1 MAITINGSSNTIT
14 GLAVGGL
21 PDGIVDTDMIA
32 ANAVTAV
39 KRCAGAV
46 LQVVYGT
53 YATQVISTSGTYVD
67 TGLSKSIT
75 PLQTGSN
82 IYVLVEQHIMVAR
95 NNDGVFGAVKI
106 VQDST
111 DRFVNAV
118 SYQMGVFADSVS
130 EINLRLP
137 ITVSSFHAHGV
148 NAGTSTT
155 YKTQML
161 NHQTSNS
168 GQIVAQQGNS
178 TSTITIMEI
187 SA

>member
-1 MAITINGSSNTIT
+1 MPIAINGSGTVT
-14 GLAVGGL
+14 GISVGGL

-32 ANAVTAV
+32 AGAVTAP
-39 KRCAGAV
+39 KRGAGAI
-46 LQVVYGT
+46 LQVVFGT
-53 YATQVISTSGTYVD
+53 HATSVVSTSGSYVD

-82 IYVLVEQHIMVAR
+82 IYVLVEQHIFVGR
-95 NNDGVFGAVKI
+95 NNDGAFGAIKI

-118 SYQMGVFADSVS
+118 SYQMGVFADGVS

-137 ITVSSFHAHGV
+137 ISVSSFHAHGV

-161 NHQTSNS
+161 NHQTS
-168 GQIVAQQGNS
+168 
-178 TSTITIMEI
+178 T
-187 SA
+187 

>member
-39 KRCAGAV
+39 KRGAGAV

-53 YATQVISTSGTYVD
+53 HDTSVVSSSGSYVD

-82 IYVLVEQHIMVAR
+82 IYVQVHQHIMVNR
-95 NNDGVFGAVKI
+95 DNDGAFGAIKI

-111 DRFVNAV
+111 DRFVNANT
-118 SYQMGVFADSVS
+118 YQMGVFADGVS
-130 EINLRLP
+130 TVNLRFPL
-137 ITVSSFHAHGV
+137 VMSSFHAHGV
-148 NAGTSTT
+148 SAGTSTT
-155 YKTQML
+155 YKTQMI

-168 GQIVAQQGNS
+168 GQIVSQQGGS

>member
-1 MAITINGSSNTIT
+1 MAITLNGSSNTIT

-21 PDGIVDTDMIA
+21 PNGIVDTDMLA

-39 KRCAGAV
+39 KRGAGAV

-53 YATQVISTSGTYVD
+53 YGTNVDSTSGSYVD

-82 IYVLVEQHIMVAR
+82 IYVLVEQHILVTR
-95 NNDGVFGAVKI
+95 QDNGVWGAVKI

-111 DRFVNAV
+111 DRFTNAN
-118 SYQMGVFADSVS
+118 SYQMGVQATGASA
-130 EINLRLP
+130 INLRFP
-137 ITVSSFHAHGV
+137 MVISYFGAHGV

-155 YKTQML
+155 YKTQMI
-161 NHQTSNS
+161 NHQTSDS
-168 GQIVAQQGNS
+168 GQVTAQNGSS
-178 TSTITIMEI
+178 TSRITLMEI
-187 SA
+187 SV